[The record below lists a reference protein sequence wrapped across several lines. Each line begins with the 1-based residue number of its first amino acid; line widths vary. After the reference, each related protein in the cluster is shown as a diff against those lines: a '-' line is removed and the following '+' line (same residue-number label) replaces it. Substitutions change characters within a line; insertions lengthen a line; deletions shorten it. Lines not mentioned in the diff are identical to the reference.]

1 MATQNLSIIKNLLAQ
16 HMAVVEQLHNNTY
29 LIQQIQTAID
39 YCVKAA
45 NAGQKILFCGNGGSA
60 SDCQHIA
67 TELTIR
73 FKKDRP
79 AIAAIALTTDTSALT
94 AAGNDLGFDRIFSR
108 QVEALGQP
116 GDILIGF
123 STSGNSANVIRAFEE
138 AKRRDLTTVFLGG
151 GTGGALADIA
161 DVSLIVPST
170 VTAHIQECHIM
181 MGHIICEGVETALGY
196 AT

>member
-1 MATQNLSIIKNLLAQ
+1 MQKLPLIKNLLAQ
-16 HMAVVEQLHNNTY
+16 HMEVVKELQDNDY
-29 LIQQIQTAID
+29 LIQQIQNIINTCVEAIG
-39 YCVKAA
+39 
-45 NAGQKILFCGNGGSA
+45 AGQKILFCGNGGSA

-79 AIAAIALTTDTSALT
+79 AIAALALTTDTSALT
-94 AAGNDLGFDRIFSR
+94 AAGNDFGFDCIFSR
-108 QVEALGQP
+108 QVEALGKP
-116 GDILIGF
+116 GDVLIGF
-123 STSGNSANVIRAFEE
+123 STSGNSANVIKAFEE
-138 AKRRDLTTVFLGG
+138 AKCRGITTAFLGG
-151 GTGGALADIA
+151 GTGGALVNVA

-181 MGHIICEGVETALGY
+181 IGHMICEGVESELGY